1 MTAKRPPPQLGR
13 LHAERK
19 ARDAALLAALKRD
32 AAELEALFANASS
45 HWGYEDPVYRFY
57 YQSFK
62 VYGLQDETL
71 AIVAALEKLMPDRPL
86 TAWFREIVEEGT
98 GKSFTLEH
106 NQRWTTE
113 TRPIVEAFFH
123 ARYFLEM
130 ACRYARELDEAPDV
144 LPSGW
149 AALLCLFDSR

>member
-1 MTAKRPPPQLGR
+1 MDAEAKNR
-13 LHAERK
+13 LEPLLAEPK
-19 ARDAALLAALKRD
+19 ALDAALLAALKRD
-32 AAELEALFANASS
+32 AAELESLLARASS

-62 VYGLQDETL
+62 VYRLQDETL
-71 AIVAALEKLMPDRPL
+71 AIVTTLEKLMPDRPL
-86 TAWFREIVEEGT
+86 TAWFREIVDEGT
-98 GKSFTLEH
+98 GKTFALEH
-106 NQRWTTE
+106 NQRWTKE

-130 ACRYARELDEAPDV
+130 ACRYARELDQAPDV

-149 AALLCLFDSR
+149 AALLCLYDMR